1 MPPWDTWR
9 AGAHI
14 MQHVALS
21 DAIHPLVLTLDVGTS
36 AVRILCF
43 DARARSVTGIEAR
56 QRIDVTATQY
66 GAAEIDV
73 DHLFTQCVSVI
84 DDILHQLGPAT
95 SAVAAIG
102 MATMATTMVGVSAAG
117 VAVGPLRTYADTQS
131 DTMARQLRQTH
142 DEARYHAQTGCLLRP
157 KYWPARALWLAQQH
171 PDEWQHAVMWMT
183 WGEYLEWRWLGIR
196 RVSSSSAAWTGL
208 LNRETLDWDD
218 TWLAHVGLPRTALAP
233 VVDVSLPHVGLASSW
248 ALRWPALQHCRW
260 FAAIGDGAA
269 ANVGSGCIAPQQLAL
284 TVGTTG
290 AMRMAIPGTPVP
302 PAGLWCYRIDA
313 QHALV
318 GGATSEGGNIYQWMR
333 DTLNFADVSDHDIE
347 TQLASYAPDSHGL
360 TIVPLWAGER
370 SPGWA
375 GDARATIHGMHL
387 GTTPYDLL
395 RAAFEAMALRI
406 GQIAARLPPSEQV
419 IASGGALLRSPVWL
433 QMCAD
438 VLGRPLTASAVIE
451 GTARGVALL
460 ALRSLAVIAR
470 LDALGTPLGG
480 TYHPDMQAHECYR
493 RAANRQHDLYSMVV
507 HYGAHSD

>member
-1 MPPWDTWR
+1 
-9 AGAHI
+9 
-14 MQHVALS
+14 
-21 DAIHPLVLTLDVGTS
+21 
-36 AVRILCF
+36 
-43 DARARSVTGIEAR
+43 
-56 QRIDVTATQY
+56 
-66 GAAEIDV
+66 
-73 DHLFTQCVSVI
+73 
-84 DDILHQLGPAT
+84 
-95 SAVAAIG
+95 
-102 MATMATTMVGVSAAG
+102 
-117 VAVGPLRTYADTQS
+117 
-131 DTMARQLRQTH
+131 
-142 DEARYHAQTGCLLRP
+142 
-157 KYWPARALWLAQQH
+157 
-171 PDEWQHAVMWMT
+171 MWMT

-438 VLGRPLTASAVIE
+438 VLGRPLTASTVIE

-460 ALRSLAVIAR
+460 VLRSLAVIAR